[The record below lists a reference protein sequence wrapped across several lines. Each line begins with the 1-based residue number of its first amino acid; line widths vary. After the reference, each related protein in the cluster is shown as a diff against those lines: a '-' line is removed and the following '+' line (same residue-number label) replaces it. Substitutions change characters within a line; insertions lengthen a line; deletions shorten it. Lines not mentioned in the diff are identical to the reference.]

1 MRILY
6 IATNRRVVMSRKI
19 RVMLWGVVGEEEGAT
34 AVEYAMIIGLIAL
47 ATFAVYKYV
56 GVRVFMILD
65 LMQLQLKLATKVYN
79 PS

>member
-1 MRILY
+1 MR
-6 IATNRRVVMSRKI
+6 
-19 RVMLWGVVGEEEGAT
+19 GVWKRLGEWVRDESGAS

-56 GVRVFMILD
+56 GVRVFIILNKMN
-65 LMQLQLKLATKVYN
+65 LRLRLATKVYT

>member
-1 MRILY
+1 MRGFWMRLGE
-6 IATNRRVVMSRKI
+6 
-19 RVMLWGVVGEEEGAT
+19 LVGDESGAS

-56 GVRVFMILD
+56 GVRVFIILNKMN
-65 LMQLQLKLATKVYN
+65 LRLRLATKVYT